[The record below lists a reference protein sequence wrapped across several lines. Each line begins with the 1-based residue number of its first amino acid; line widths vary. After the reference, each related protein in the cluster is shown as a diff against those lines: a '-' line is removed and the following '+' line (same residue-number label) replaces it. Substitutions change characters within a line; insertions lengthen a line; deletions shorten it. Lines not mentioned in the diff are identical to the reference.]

1 MSSKYYSKVE
11 FLPKPNPQHI
21 IDLLEIESQANIC
34 PTANIDT
41 EKESIFSVY
50 EVSDE
55 LQELYQSYFD
65 YKVYVRWQVVT
76 DSLPI
81 HYDWGVSSDKYLYL
95 IDAGGD
101 EVKTEFW
108 STLPDDPS
116 DGGSTT
122 TSGRTLVCD
131 MHETENNWFRI
142 NVKTPHRVVNIT
154 RPRIALII
162 RPDVLAF
169 WERKGPLCP

>member
-1 MSSKYYSKVE
+1 MISKYYSKVE
-11 FLPKPNPQHI
+11 FLPAPDPKYI
-21 IDLLEIESQANIC
+21 INIQEIKSQSNIC

-41 EKESIFSVY
+41 HKENIFSIY

-65 YKVYVRWQVVT
+65 YKIYVRWQVAT
-76 DSLPI
+76 DALPI
-81 HYDWGVSSDKYLYL
+81 HYDWGTSVDKYLYL

-101 EVKTEFW
+101 NVNTEFW
-108 STLPDDPS
+108 STLPGDIDIV

-122 TSGRTLVCD
+122 VDDRTLLYSI
-131 MHETENNWFRI
+131 HETENNWFKI
-142 NVKTPHRVVNIT
+142 NVKAPHRVVNIT

-162 RPDVLAF
+162 RPDGLTS
-169 WERKGPLCP
+169 WE